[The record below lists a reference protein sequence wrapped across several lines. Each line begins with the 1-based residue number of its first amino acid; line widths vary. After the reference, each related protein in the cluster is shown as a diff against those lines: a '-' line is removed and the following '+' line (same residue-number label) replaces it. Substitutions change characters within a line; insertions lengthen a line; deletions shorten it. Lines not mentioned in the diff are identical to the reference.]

1 MSGVNRP
8 AVVTWTVATALVAML
23 GTVVSGCGG
32 TGAGDPP
39 AVEPESPPD
48 HETVTEAFG
57 IVRALSMRSIYVDIP
72 AVVTQVHVSAAQS
85 VERGEALV
93 TLDLEEY
100 RTLLAARETTLAIER
115 LALTRLEQNLERDQ
129 QRFSAEF
136 QSARNQLIA
145 RETEREE
152 LEREYAQKDTAFA
165 SGNDPELRRLRIDL
179 EEAQAEARQAREDHA
194 RQRRLGVLPAH
205 QVEQLGLAAESRERG
220 AQSLEVAI
228 ESWHLKR
235 ADALSDLQTR
245 IAAKAA
251 EIANLRLALEA
262 MAAPQTVGIEIQR
275 KTAERLEVDLAA
287 LLRNADR
294 PHLDGARVVA
304 DIDRATVAEVAVGR
318 GDPVGPGRL
327 VLRLVDLESLIVE
340 ADVPEEFIRDVR
352 IGAPVTIIPL
362 ADTSRQSY
370 GTVRQIA
377 GMAVNRSGETIVPVQ
392 VSIDDDQ
399 GYLLPNFNVDVTIGY
414 ETEPGTSTSPS

>member
-1 MSGVNRP
+1 M
-8 AVVTWTVATALVAML
+8 
-23 GTVVSGCGG
+23 
-32 TGAGDPP
+32 
-39 AVEPESPPD
+39 
-48 HETVTEAFG
+48 
-57 IVRALSMRSIYVDIP
+57 
-72 AVVTQVHVSAAQS
+72 
-85 VERGEALV
+85 
-93 TLDLEEY
+93 
-100 RTLLAARETTLAIER
+100 
-115 LALTRLEQNLERDQ
+115 
-129 QRFSAEF
+129 
-136 QSARNQLIA
+136 
-145 RETEREE
+145 
-152 LEREYAQKDTAFA
+152 
-165 SGNDPELRRLRIDL
+165 
-179 EEAQAEARQAREDHA
+179 
-194 RQRRLGVLPAH
+194 
-205 QVEQLGLAAESRERG
+205 
-220 AQSLEVAI
+220 QSLEVAI

-275 KTAERLEVDLAA
+275 KTVERLEVDLAA

>member
-1 MSGVNRP
+1 MSGVNRL
-8 AVVTWTVATALVAML
+8 AVVTRTVATALVAML

-32 TGAGDPP
+32 ADAGDPT

-72 AVVTQVHVSAAQS
+72 AVVTKVHVSAAQS
-85 VERGEALV
+85 VERGETLV

-100 RTLLAARETTLAIER
+100 QTLLAARETTLAIER
-115 LALTRLEQNLERDQ
+115 LALARLEQNLERDQ

-145 RETEREE
+145 RETELEE
-152 LEREYAQKDTAFA
+152 LEREHAQKDAALA

-220 AQSLEVAI
+220 VLSLEVAI
-228 ESWHLKR
+228 ESWYLKR

-262 MAAPQTVGIEIQR
+262 MAAPQTVGIEIQQ
-275 KTAERLEVDLAA
+275 KTVKRLEMDLAA
-287 LLRNADR
+287 LHRNAGR
-294 PHLDGARVVA
+294 PYLDGARVVA

-318 GDPVGPGRL
+318 GDPLGPGRL

-392 VSIDDDQ
+392 VSIDDDR
-399 GYLLPNFNVDVTIGY
+399 GYLLPNFNVDVTIGFVD
-414 ETEPGTSTSPS
+414 TEPGTPS